1 MQQGLWVMGEPQAVT
16 DPLPPIWDTLYL
28 CKSYVGLPSSTP
40 CWDPSSHPIRW
51 LGCSRP
57 GVLSTRKVLVRAE
70 MEWLGAE
77 SNTCLVDFSGK

>member
-1 MQQGLWVMGEPQAVT
+1 MQQGLWVMGEPQAVR

-28 CKSYVGLPSSTP
+28 CKSYVGLPFLRAGTP
-40 CWDPSSHPIRW
+40 NSHPIHW

-70 MEWLGAE
+70 ME
-77 SNTCLVDFSGK
+77 